1 MTDRVTFGNGLDDT
15 SRYYNSRLEQSEAR
29 IAQLEQELR
38 YAQESQDRL
47 VDALKACKERNGEPT
62 N

>member
-1 MTDRVTFGNGLDDT
+1 MSKLNVGKDYDPYD
-15 SRYYNSRLEQSEAR
+15 R